1 MTGWLAPGACAP
13 AHRHPSAAGTALLQN
28 GVHYHFTTHDSFERD
43 IAQGKFLEYAHV
55 HKNIY
60 GTSEQ
65 AVQDVADSGRC
76 CVLDIDVQGA
86 RQVGSSS
93 CRRRR
98 LRRRCYRSSQ

>member
-1 MTGWLAPGACAP
+1 M
-13 AHRHPSAAGTALLQN
+13 
-28 GVHYHFTTHDSFERD
+28 HYHFTTHDSFERD

-98 LRRRCYRSSQ
+98 LRRRCYRSPQ